1 MHICKQ
7 NRPTC
12 IEMSYISATCYCLQL
27 IQVQP
32 VSFHLLVNRSF
43 LLCTTIIVKPCI
55 KLGSHCRS
63 DQLDHPDHPNSP
75 IRPDQARLK
84 AYTRLLLDLLSI
96 THDSHTIIHDS
107 FTTSTR
113 PPFRFP
119 LDHPDLYTSPTRSQ
133 LDLLDLCS
141 IGVRSFPDQI
151 VVVVLE
157 S

>member
-1 MHICKQ
+1 MFSICASWSDKSL
-7 NRPTC
+7 
-12 IEMSYISATCYCLQL
+12 EMTKEQQSCRLPQERGLSESLCRSLG
-27 IQVQP
+27 QP
-32 VSFHLLVNRSF
+32 LVG
-43 LLCTTIIVKPCI
+43 KPL

-63 DQLDHPDHPNSP
+63 DQLDQSDHQNSP

-96 THDSHTIIHDS
+96 THDSHTIIHDT

-119 LDHPDLYTSPTRSQ
+119 LDHPDLYTIPTRSQ

-151 VVVVLE
+151 VMVVLE